1 VNGSDRSRSGRSLL
15 GPRGAVAVATV
26 TPDLAEVAGRFGHLL
41 HAAGVPVTPERSGR
55 FASAIEVTVP
65 TTNDELYWVARV
77 TLLTEH
83 SHVPVFDRVFA
94 QVFGGMV
101 DVADSRGD
109 TSTPPPVSARPGES
123 RPAGGEDREGS
134 TSPVPNPNP
143 TPGEGNGGDD
153 GLDTVLAA
161 VSDEERLRTQDFS
174 SLTMEELQ
182 QLRALFE
189 RLSVAPPPRRARRS
203 VRHPRGRRLDMRA
216 TLARAHRSAGDPI
229 DAIRRRQRTRPR
241 RLVVLCDISGSM
253 EPYARAYLQLLHSA
267 VGGARAEAFVFA
279 TRLTRLTCELAV
291 RQPDAALRRAGAAA
305 PDWSGGT
312 RIGAALKAFNDGYGR
327 RGMARGAVVLI
338 VSDGWEHG
346 DPALLGEEMARLSR
360 LAYRIVWVNPRRAS
374 PRFEPLAGGMAAA
387 LPFVDAFVSGHS
399 MDALDEV
406 LAAIAA

>member
-1 VNGSDRSRSGRSLL
+1 
-15 GPRGAVAVATV
+15 
-26 TPDLAEVAGRFGHLL
+26 
-41 HAAGVPVTPERSGR
+41 
-55 FASAIEVTVP
+55 
-65 TTNDELYWVARV
+65 
-77 TLLTEH
+77 
-83 SHVPVFDRVFA
+83 
-94 QVFGGMV
+94 
-101 DVADSRGD
+101 
-109 TSTPPPVSARPGES
+109 
-123 RPAGGEDREGS
+123 
-134 TSPVPNPNP
+134 
-143 TPGEGNGGDD
+143 
-153 GLDTVLAA
+153 
-161 VSDEERLRTQDFS
+161 
-174 SLTMEELQ
+174 
-182 QLRALFE
+182 
-189 RLSVAPPPRRARRS
+189 
-203 VRHPRGRRLDMRA
+203 MRA

-279 TRLTRLTCELAV
+279 TRLTRLTRELAV

>member
-1 VNGSDRSRSGRSLL
+1 
-15 GPRGAVAVATV
+15 
-26 TPDLAEVAGRFGHLL
+26 
-41 HAAGVPVTPERSGR
+41 
-55 FASAIEVTVP
+55 
-65 TTNDELYWVARV
+65 
-77 TLLTEH
+77 
-83 SHVPVFDRVFA
+83 
-94 QVFGGMV
+94 VFGGML

-109 TSTPPPVSARPGES
+109 TSTPPPVSTRPGES
-123 RPAGGEDREGS
+123 RPPSGHEREGS
-134 TSPVPNPNP
+134 TSPIPNPNP
-143 TPGEGNGGDD
+143 TPGEGEGGDD

-161 VSDEERLRTQDFS
+161 VSDQERLRTQDFS
-174 SLTMEELQ
+174 NLTMEELL

-189 RLSVAPPPRRARRS
+189 RLAVAPPPRRARRS
-203 VRHPRGRRLDMRA
+203 VRHARGRRLDMRA

-229 DAIRRRQRTRPR
+229 DAVRRRQRTRPR

-279 TRLTRLTCELAV
+279 TRLTRLTRELAV
-291 RQPDAALRRAGAAA
+291 RQPDMALRRAGVAA

-346 DPALLGEEMARLSR
+346 DPALLGEQMARLSR

-374 PRFEPLAGGMAAA
+374 PRFQPLVGGMAAA
-387 LPFVDAFVSGHS
+387 LPYVDTFVSGHS
-399 MDALDEV
+399 VEALDEV